1 MAHCWHHTLAGTFWG
16 RRHRNRRPASRWVSS
31 CTKFYY
37 LVRRKREVRLHDGVR
52 LRASVSPISS
62 FCPGCRKQQK
72 KEKLSVSQEKRTD
85 GRTDVQPLH
94 VSTPV
99 TDSCGYRWAAHA
111 SECKIVPHAFPPT
124 TFQSEIHSTT
134 DALTTRR
141 ETLADVGWRTKQLDW
156 GAEEMLRPWCQ

>member
-1 MAHCWHHTLAGTFWG
+1 MQSLCCHLVAHCWHHTLAGTFWG
-16 RRHRNRRPASRWVSS
+16 RRHRNRRPASRRVSS

-62 FCPGCRKQQK
+62 FCPGCRKQQE
-72 KEKLSVSQEKRTD
+72 KEKHAVVSQEKRTNKRTH

-99 TDSCGYRWAAHA
+99 TDSRGYRWAAHA
-111 SECKIVPHAFPPT
+111 SECKNSPPC
-124 TFQSEIHSTT
+124 ISTHYISVR
-134 DALTTRR
+134 DSQYYRR
-141 ETLADVGWRTKQLDW
+141 THD
-156 GAEEMLRPWCQ
+156 